1 MPTRLDRE
9 RRRFRAAGR
18 RNDKTSIDL
27 LEHVRG
33 GVQVES
39 LGEMRFR
46 KGYLDSREWPTP
58 ENAADTKVNR
68 TYFRRRSRARRRSP
82 G

>member
-1 MPTRLDRE
+1 MPTRFDRE
-9 RRRFRAAGR
+9 RRHFRAAG

-46 KGYLDSREWPTP
+46 KGYIDSREWPAP
-58 ENAADTKVNR
+58 ESAADTKVNPADV
-68 TYFRRRSRARRRSP
+68 RRRSRVHRRSR

>member
-1 MPTRLDRE
+1 MPTRFDRE
-9 RRRFRAAGR
+9 RRQFRAAGS
-18 RNDKTSIDL
+18 NDKTSIDL

-39 LGEMRFR
+39 PGEMRFR
-46 KGYLDSREWPTP
+46 KGYIDSQERPAP
-58 ENAADTKVNR
+58 ESAADTKLNPAYV
-68 TYFRRRSRARRRSP
+68 RRRSRVRRRAP

>member
-9 RRRFRAAGR
+9 RHDFRAAG

-33 GVQVES
+33 GVQIES
-39 LGEMRFR
+39 PGEMRFR
-46 KGYLDSREWPTP
+46 KGYIDSREWPDS
-58 ENAADTKVNR
+58 AADTEVKSAYV
-68 TYFRRRSRARRRSP
+68 RRSRARRRPP